1 MSEQKINS
9 LLTSQNDIGCSFEI
23 FRHRKRDKIIS
34 ISVWKSSGNYVFN
47 LSNTI
52 VQWGTLAKTLYPD
65 WNVRF
70 YIDNSIFNHVEN
82 DIVIVDWNDIL
93 IQLKKHK
100 NIEIYKYFCDWGFDE
115 SKKGHKGT
123 FGSLVRFHVLTDSEV
138 NVSIIKNVELL
149 STPKDARLVH
159 HFVNSD
165 KKYLTYFDPNYVCDY
180 GKSTMC
186 EIVEKYNYGMIL
198 ATFGMKG
205 ECPVKNLFHKIN
217 KLIFKYPELNKFKY
231 GVDEIILTYFIKPK
245 MTVDNVYMV
254 PRDHFIPL
262 QGYYIFAGK
271 ILMDFFNNPITYNE
285 EQKIILEENKG
296 EDYDPLVQIDVT
308 DIPIILR
315 KLYRNYP
322 DMFALAIQFLRKKIY
337 SWLRENRV
345 SKKEIEETRN
355 RLLDHYLFAFIQ
367 NDEKMDD
374 PLNFVSDEREAYITL
389 YCWIQS
395 AIFEYIDWKGYVV
408 KHKGDTIKAELTKE
422 NISIFARNIKN
433 IYLSD
438 DIDYEN

>member
-1 MSEQKINS
+1 MSEEN
-9 LLTSQNDIGCSFEI
+9 NIGCSFEI
-23 FRHRKRDKIIS
+23 FRHRKRDKIIA
-34 ISVWKSSGNYVFN
+34 ISVWKSSSNYVFN

-52 VQWGTLAKTLYPD
+52 VQWGTLADKLYPD

-70 YIDNSIFNHVEN
+70 YIDNSIFNNIEN
-82 DIVIVDWNDIL
+82 DIVVVDWNDIL
-93 IQLKKHK
+93 NQLKKHK
-100 NIEIYKYFCDWGFDE
+100 NIEIYKYFCDWGYDE
-115 SKKGHKGT
+115 EKKGHKGT
-123 FGSLVRFHVLTDSEV
+123 FGSLVRFHVLTDTEV
-138 NVSIIKNVELL
+138 SVSIIKNVELL

-159 HFVNSD
+159 HFVQSD

-180 GKSTMC
+180 GKSPMC
-186 EIVEKYNYGMIL
+186 EIVKKYNYGMIL

-205 ECPVKNLFHKIN
+205 ECPVKNLFHKIH

-262 QGYYIFAGK
+262 HGLYEFASE
-271 ILMDFFNNPITYNE
+271 ILVEFFEKLPTFNE
-285 EQKIILEENKG
+285 EQKILFINEIFSEDDDIEKPTIMKEDVNIL
-296 EDYDPLVQIDVT
+296 
-308 DIPIILR
+308 LR

-322 DMFALAIQFLRKKIY
+322 DMFALAIQFLRKKIF

-345 SKKEIEETRN
+345 SKKEIEEIRR

-408 KHKGDTIKAELTKE
+408 KHKGDTIKAELAKE
-422 NISIFARNIKN
+422 NVSLFARNIKN

-438 DIDYEN
+438 DIDYS